1 MQPRHTSEIKCGHC
15 KDNAP
20 LDFDFSFA
28 FQPIVDIQEGRV
40 VAYEALV
47 RGLDGASAAS
57 VFEHVD
63 SDNLYRFDQRC
74 RVKAIQLAARLKM
87 KERLHINF
95 MPNAVYDPALCI
107 RTTLAAAHEC
117 NFPIERIVFEVVE
130 SEQISDHAHLKRII
144 QHYAERGFLT
154 AIDDFG
160 AGYAGLNLLVEYQ
173 PHIIKLDRLLISDIH
188 LHRVKQVVVAA
199 IIDVCRQLD
208 MALLAEGVELY
219 EEYRWLADAGITLY
233 QGYYFA
239 RPGFEILPQVDMGLV
254 LQS

>member
-1 MQPRHTSEIKCGHC
+1 MQPRHTSEIHCSHC

-20 LDFDFSFA
+20 LDFDYSFA
-28 FQPIVDIQEGRV
+28 FQPIVDIEMGKI

-47 RGLDGASAAS
+47 RGLDGESATS
-57 VFEHVD
+57 VFAHVH
-63 SDNLYRFDQRC
+63 SDNLYSFDQSC
-74 RVKAIQLAARLKM
+74 RVKAIQLASRLQI

-107 RTTLAAAHEC
+107 RTTLAAAQEC
-117 NFPIERIVFEVVE
+117 DFPIEQIVFEVVE

-173 PHIIKLDRLLISDIH
+173 PHIIKLDRKLISEIH
-188 LHRVKQVVVAA
+188 LHQVKQVVVSA
-199 IIDVCRQLD
+199 IVEVCRQLE
-208 MALLAEGVELY
+208 MALLAEGVELA
-219 EEYRWLADAGITLY
+219 EEYRWLADAGITLF

-239 RPGFEILPQVDMGLV
+239 RPGFETLPQVDMDL
-254 LQS
+254 LDRS

>member
-1 MQPRHTSEIKCGHC
+1 MQPRHTSEIQCSHC
-15 KDNAP
+15 KDSAP

-28 FQPIVDIQEGRV
+28 FQPIIDIEEGAI

-47 RGLDGASAAS
+47 RGLGGESAAS
-57 VFEHVD
+57 VFARVD
-63 SDNLYRFDQRC
+63 SDNLYRFDQSC
-74 RVKAIQLAARLKM
+74 RVKAIQLASRLQI

-107 RTTLAAAHEC
+107 RTTLAAAQEC
-117 NFPIERIVFEVVE
+117 NFPIEKIVFEVVE
-130 SEQISDHAHLKRII
+130 SEQISDHAHLKHII

-173 PHIIKLDRLLISDIH
+173 PHIIKLDRKLISDIH
-188 LHRVKQVVVAA
+188 LIRVKQVVVSA
-199 IIDVCRQLD
+199 IVEVCRQLD
-208 MALLAEGVELY
+208 MALLAEGVELA

-239 RPGFEILPQVDMGLV
+239 RPGFETLPQVDIGL
-254 LQS
+254 LNRG